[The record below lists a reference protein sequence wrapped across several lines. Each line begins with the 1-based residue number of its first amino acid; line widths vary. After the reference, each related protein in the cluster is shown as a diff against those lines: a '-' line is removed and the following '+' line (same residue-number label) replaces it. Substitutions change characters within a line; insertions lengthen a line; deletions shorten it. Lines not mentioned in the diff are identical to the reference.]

1 MKVVNP
7 VASPISFRTFTFFSN
22 SCKLEGYFCSLK
34 CSLFFDCVNM
44 SDSDDFSDAGEEVP
58 NEVNSVNNHVRRVN
72 KNGVKVRGRD
82 KDWVEVSRF
91 LNAEINLK

>member
-1 MKVVNP
+1 MFIV
-7 VASPISFRTFTFFSN
+7 
-22 SCKLEGYFCSLK
+22 
-34 CSLFFDCVNM
+34 FDCVNM

-58 NEVNSVNNHVRRVN
+58 NEVNSVNNHVRRVK

-91 LNAEINLK
+91 LNAEIDLK